1 MMSNTLC
8 LEVIDNMADVLDGSA
23 DRRLLDHIAD
33 CDACRDARHDA
44 DRARL
49 LVEKAGADFVA
60 PADLEARLAAALE
73 QRRPAPA
80 PAAAPKEAVR
90 PSPARVTVPRN
101 WRRIGTWAGASIA
114 IGAAAAM
121 IVRLG
126 HGPSGPGIA
135 AVDSWKGRIA
145 RVSRAGGGA
154 GGLLRCDRDG
164 RTCAPI
170 ANGGDVAP
178 GSRLRT
184 DEMTRAYLSLADG
197 SMLALDRSTEIV
209 FGSGRRAE
217 LVRGAI
223 AADVAHLPTGTAR
236 FDLPQGRAEV
246 LGTKFALRAD
256 DAWTSVDVS
265 RGAVRL
271 QDGKSRSVTVRA
283 GEEGRIFTE
292 LPPDV
297 GAAPD
302 LGETLVWGEGT
313 GQPQDEEESSVR
325 GLGELRAK
333 KPGSQREL
341 DRAVRLSAH
350 AVKVRIAGAVARTEV
365 DEVFTNE
372 TGDVLEGI
380 YRFPLPP
387 DAKIERLAL
396 EVDGRMEEGAFV
408 DRDRAAAIW
417 RGAIAHAAPHMPKP
431 KEEIVWVPGPWKDPA
446 LLEWQ
451 RGGRFELRIFP
462 IPRHGSRRIVLADT
476 QTLSPAG
483 GMRRY
488 AYPLAHDPA
497 GSTRVDRFDIDVQ
510 VRGYDPQLGV
520 RAYGYPLRREKDT
533 GDGAAA
539 LAWSATGFVPSG
551 DLQIMF
557 PPTDRDSELS
567 AWSYAEGVQPSP
579 GISTDGSYVAIAL
592 RPRLPRVEEQ
602 ARRDFVLVVDSSRS
616 MFGETY
622 QRAGRLVTRF
632 VRELDPADRVAV
644 LACDSQCRPMP
655 GGAVAPGPDTAA
667 QIGRFLA
674 GITPDGA
681 SDVAGAIAAAAEA
694 GGRSQSLRVIY
705 FGDGAATMGPA
716 RPAALTRAV
725 THAIPASRGTVTAVA
740 IGPES
745 DLQMLGALARGG
757 GGVVLPHVPGQTTAE
772 AAFAVLGSVYGNALR
787 DVALTLPEA
796 LHEVAPKKLDT
807 IPAGGEAFV
816 VARLAGGEATGTV
829 VLRGKI
835 GARDFEQRYP
845 LRIAG
850 STAAGNAFVPR
861 LYAAVRIADLERDDA
876 PETKQ
881 RAIELSS
888 RFNVASRYTSLLVLE
903 SPAMFR
909 AFGLDN
915 LRTTPEWTGEEAAEG
930 TTTDGEIGV
939 EGKSGMGALGELG
952 KMGKM
957 GTLAGKAK
965 MDANLR
971 GDALQGLVGTA
982 AGGGGTGEAF
992 SAGRGARHAGMEKK
1006 AAKDKKAAPAPAI
1019 APSKPAKGSLDSLL
1033 NDATPSR
1040 GRPRAS
1046 TVYDFDDDA
1055 LENPVARRA
1064 PTESEMTRER
1074 PEDRDRR
1081 ERLQAEAEETQR
1093 KAEAQQRQMQEEMRR
1108 IQAEARARTMAARR
1122 TMIPMRKIWE
1132 RVGAVFFD
1140 RLAPRAAGRS
1150 AIASLES
1157 RLDADENRRDLV
1169 KRLYTLHMLADDVD
1183 QAADAAERWARKA
1196 PLDPEALRARADVA
1210 ARQGD
1215 REGAIRILGSVVE
1228 VRPDD
1233 VKAQQRLARVWRW
1246 AGRPELACRPLE
1258 AFAEL
1263 HPGDAPHVVEAVRC
1277 ARRIAQYDLA
1287 DELVAAADPKAAAA
1301 IQSLLERPDPDGDG
1315 LRGDLRVEAAWSGG
1329 EDLDLAILDPHGQ
1342 RVSWFGGPTRA
1353 TVSARDAVTTG
1364 REALAL
1370 RGAGAGEYVIE
1381 IERPA
1386 GDDDGRIVHGEVTVT
1401 AVGTR
1406 QRVPFTLRGQHA
1418 RIALARVTLEPRLVP
1433 FDQVWRPS
1441 RTPHLVPGR

>member
-1 MMSNTLC
+1 MNTLC
-8 LEVIDNMADVLDGSA
+8 TEVIENMADVLDGSA
-23 DRRLLDHIAD
+23 DQRLLDHIAD

-44 DRARL
+44 ERGRE
-49 LVEKAGADFVA
+49 LVEKAGADFVV
-60 PADLEARLAAALE
+60 PADLEARLVAALE
-73 QRRPAPA
+73 RRKPAAPPAATPTTAPRPAPA
-80 PAAAPKEAVR
+80 RVM
-90 PSPARVTVPRN
+90 ARPRN
-101 WRRIGTWAGASIA
+101 WRQIGIAAGASLV

-126 HGPSGPGIA
+126 HGPSGSGVA
-135 AVDSWKGRIA
+135 SVDSWQGRIA

-154 GGLLRCDRDG
+154 GGLTRCDSAG
-164 RTCAPI
+164 RSCAPI
-170 ANGGDVAP
+170 DGGADVAP

-184 DEMTRAYLSLADG
+184 DELTRAYLRLADG
-197 SMLALDRSTEIV
+197 SQLALDRSTEIV
-209 FGSGRRAE
+209 FGRGRRAE

-271 QDGKSRSVTVRA
+271 HDGKSRSVTVRA

-313 GQPQDEEESSVR
+313 GQPQQDEEASVR

-341 DRAVRLSAH
+341 DRAVRLRSH

-462 IPRHGSRRIVLADT
+462 IPRHGSRRIVLAYT

-510 VRGYDPQLGV
+510 VRGHDPQLGV

-533 GDGAAA
+533 NDGAAA
-539 LAWSATGFVPSG
+539 MAWSASGFVPSG

-557 PPTDRDSELS
+557 PPADRDSELS
-567 AWSYAEGVQPSP
+567 AWSYAAGSSPSP
-579 GISTDGSYVAIAL
+579 NMSADGSYVAIAL

-602 ARRDFVLVVDSSRS
+602 AQRDFVLVVDSSRS

-622 QRAGRLVTRF
+622 QRAVQLAARF
-632 VRELDPADRVAV
+632 VKELDPADRVTV
-644 LACDSQCRPMP
+644 LACDSLCRTMP
-655 GGAVAPGPDTAA
+655 GGPVAPGPETAV
-667 QIGRFLA
+667 QIGKFLA

-681 SDVAGAIAAAAEA
+681 SDVAGAIAAAVAA
-694 GGRSQSLRVIY
+694 GGRSQVLRVIY
-705 FGDGAATMGPA
+705 FGDGASTMGPA
-716 RPAALTRAV
+716 RPASLTRAV
-725 THAIPASRGTVTAVA
+725 AQALPAGRGTVTAVA

-796 LHEVAPKKLDT
+796 LHEIAPRKLDT

-816 VARLAGGEATGTV
+816 VARLAGGEAAGTV
-829 VLRGKI
+829 VLRGKV

-861 LYAAVRIADLERDDA
+861 LYAAVRIADLEHEDA

-915 LRTTPEWTGEEAAEG
+915 IRTTPEWTGEEAAEG
-930 TTTDGEIGV
+930 TTADGEVAITA
-939 EGKSGMGALGELG
+939 GKPKESADPFGSANF
-952 KMGKM
+952 
-957 GTLAGKAK
+957 GTIGKAK
-965 MDANLR
+965 ADGR
-971 GDALQGLVGTA
+971 GVGGLGMVGTGS
-982 AGGGGTGEAF
+982 GGGGTGE
-992 SAGRGARHAGMEKK
+992 GTIGAARAMRHAG
-1006 AAKDKKAAPAPAI
+1006 KDKKAAPAPA
-1019 APSKPAKGSLDSLL
+1019 APAPAIRPKKASLDSLL
-1033 NDATPSR
+1033 NDATPKASAKA
-1040 GRPRAS
+1040 RA
-1046 TVYDFDDDA
+1046 VYDFEDDLIDRPQSRDA
-1055 LENPVARRA
+1055 SKSRERS
-1064 PTESEMTRER
+1064 ESDMTRER

-1081 ERLQAEAEETQR
+1081 MQAEAEESQR
-1093 KAEAQQRQMQEEMRR
+1093 A
-1108 IQAEARARTMAARR
+1108 AEARQDAADGGARAGTAADDDPDAQDLGARRRGLLRPAGAARGQPQR
-1122 TMIPMRKIWE
+1122 HRGPG
-1132 RVGAVFFD
+1132 V
-1140 RLAPRAAGRS
+1140 APRRRREPARPGQAPLHAAHARRRRRPGGRRRRALGAQGAAG
-1150 AIASLES
+1150 S
-1157 RLDADENRRDLV
+1157 RG
-1169 KRLYTLHMLADDVD
+1169 
-1183 QAADAAERWARKA
+1183 AA
-1196 PLDPEALRARADVA
+1196 RARRRRGPPGRSRGRDPDPGE
-1210 ARQGD
+1210 RGGGPPGR
-1215 REGAIRILGSVVE
+1215 REGAAAAR
-1228 VRPDD
+1228 
-1233 VKAQQRLARVWRW
+1233 ARLAL
-1246 AGRPELACRPLE
+1246 GRPP
-1258 AFAEL
+1258 
-1263 HPGDAPHVVEAVRC
+1263 
-1277 ARRIAQYDLA
+1277 
-1287 DELVAAADPKAAAA
+1287 
-1301 IQSLLERPDPDGDG
+1301 
-1315 LRGDLRVEAAWSGG
+1315 
-1329 EDLDLAILDPHGQ
+1329 
-1342 RVSWFGGPTRA
+1342 
-1353 TVSARDAVTTG
+1353 
-1364 REALAL
+1364 
-1370 RGAGAGEYVIE
+1370 
-1381 IERPA
+1381 
-1386 GDDDGRIVHGEVTVT
+1386 
-1401 AVGTR
+1401 
-1406 QRVPFTLRGQHA
+1406 
-1418 RIALARVTLEPRLVP
+1418 
-1433 FDQVWRPS
+1433 
-1441 RTPHLVPGR
+1441 

>member
-1 MMSNTLC
+1 MSNTEC
-8 LEVIDNMADVLDGSA
+8 TEVIDNMADVLDGSA
-23 DRRLLDHIAD
+23 DQRLLDHIAD

-44 DRARL
+44 ERTRL
-49 LVEKAGADFVA
+49 LVEKAGADFVV
-60 PADLEARLAAALE
+60 PTDLEARLAAALE
-73 QRRPAPA
+73 KRK
-80 PAAAPKEAVR
+80 PAAAPTAA
-90 PSPARVTVPRN
+90 PTAASPAPARPVPARTTRTRD
-101 WRRIGTWAGASIA
+101 WRRIGIAAATSIA
-114 IGAAAAM
+114 IGAAAAV

-126 HGPSGPGIA
+126 HGPSGPGVA
-135 AVDSWKGRIA
+135 GADSWQGRVA

-154 GGLLRCDRDG
+154 GGLTRCDRDG
-164 RTCAPI
+164 QSCAPI
-170 ANGGDVAP
+170 ENGGDVAP

-197 SMLALDRSTEIV
+197 SVLALDRATEVV
-209 FGSGRRAE
+209 FGSGRRAQ
-217 LVRGAI
+217 LLRGAI
-223 AADVAHLPTGTAR
+223 AADVAHLPSGTAR

-283 GEEGRIFTE
+283 GEEGRIFTD

-302 LGETLVWGEGT
+302 LGETLVWGEAT
-313 GQPQDEEESSVR
+313 GQPEEEASAR

-341 DRAVRLSAH
+341 DRAVRLSSH
-350 AVKVRIAGAVARTEV
+350 AVKVRIAGAVARTEI

-462 IPRHGSRRIVLADT
+462 IPRRGSRRIVLAYT

-510 VRGYDPQLGV
+510 VRGHDPQLGV

-533 GDGAAA
+533 SDGAAA
-539 LAWSATGFVPSG
+539 LAWSARGFVPSG

-557 PPTDRDSELS
+557 PPVDRDSELS
-567 AWSYAEGVQPSP
+567 AWSYAAGSSPSP
-579 GISTDGSYVAIAL
+579 NMSADGSYVAIAL
-592 RPRLPRVEEQ
+592 RPRLPRVEDE

-622 QRAGRLVTRF
+622 QRAIRLVARF
-632 VRELDPADRVAV
+632 VKELDPADRVSV
-644 LACDSQCRPMP
+644 LACDSQCRSMP
-655 GGAVAPGPDTAA
+655 GGPVAPGPETAA

-681 SDVAGAIAAAAEA
+681 SDVAGAIAAAAAA
-694 GGRSQSLRVIY
+694 GGRSQALRVIY
-705 FGDGAATMGPA
+705 FGDGASTMGPA
-716 RPAALTRAV
+716 RPASLTRAV
-725 THAIPASRGTVTAVA
+725 TQAVPAGRGTVTAVA

-796 LHEVAPKKLDT
+796 LHEIAPKKLDT

-816 VARLAGGEATGTV
+816 VARLAGGEAAGTV
-829 VLRGKI
+829 VVRGKV
-835 GARDFEQRYP
+835 GAHDFEQRYP

-915 LRTTPEWTGEEAAEG
+915 IRTTPEWTGEEAAEG
-930 TTTDGEIGV
+930 TTADGEIAV
-939 EGKSGMGALGELG
+939 EGKNEGRVISDFGTMGPQGTASGGAGVGEAIG
-952 KMGKM
+952 GGRGMRH
-957 GTLAGKAK
+957 AGKAA
-965 MDANLR
+965 MA
-971 GDALQGLVGTA
+971 TP
-982 AGGGGTGEAF
+982 
-992 SAGRGARHAGMEKK
+992 
-1006 AAKDKKAAPAPAI
+1006 APAPVAE
-1019 APSKPAKGSLDSLL
+1019 PPKPKKGSLDMLL
-1033 NDATPSR
+1033 NDAAPKAGGR
-1040 GRPRAS
+1040 GR
-1046 TVYDFDDDA
+1046 TVYDFDDD
-1055 LENPVARRA
+1055 VAQRSPPSASPMRD
-1064 PTESEMTRER
+1064 ESAMTRER
-1074 PEDRDRR
+1074 PEERERR
-1081 ERLQAEAEETQR
+1081 QAAVEEAQRQARLQAEA
-1093 KAEAQQRQMQEEMRR
+1093 QQR
-1108 IQAEARARTMAARR
+1108 AARAWGGRR

-1215 REGAIRILGSVVE
+1215 RDGAIRILGSVVE

-1233 VKAQQRLARVWRW
+1233 AKAQQRLARVWRW
-1246 AGRPELACRPLE
+1246 GGRPELACRPLE

-1263 HPGDAPHVVEAVRC
+1263 HPGDAPRVVEAVRC
-1277 ARRIAQYDLA
+1277 ARRNAQYDLA
-1287 DELVAAADPKAAAA
+1287 DELVAAADPKAAAT
-1301 IQSLLERPDPDGDG
+1301 IQKLLERPDSDGDG
-1315 LRGDLRVEAAWSGG
+1315 LRGDLRVEASWSGG
-1329 EDLDLAILDPHGQ
+1329 DDLDLAILDPHGQ
-1342 RVSWFGGPTRA
+1342 RVSWFGGPSRA
-1353 TVSARDAVTTG
+1353 TVSARDAVSTG

-1381 IERPA
+1381 IARAA
-1386 GDDDGRIVHGEVTVT
+1386 GDDDGRIIRGEVTVT

-1418 RIALARVTLEPRLVP
+1418 RVALAQITLQSRLVP
-1433 FDQVWRPS
+1433 LNGGGVQTTVRP
-1441 RTPHLVPGR
+1441 R

>member
-1 MMSNTLC
+1 MSDTLC
-8 LEVIDNMADVLDGSA
+8 NEVIDNMADVLDGSA
-23 DRRLLDHIAD
+23 DQRLLDHIAD
-33 CDACRDARHDA
+33 CDVCRDARHDA
-44 DRARL
+44 ERARL
-49 LVEKAGADFVA
+49 LVEKAGADFVI
-60 PADLEARLAAALE
+60 PADLEARLSAALE
-73 QRRPAPA
+73 KQK
-80 PAAAPKEAVR
+80 PAAATAPTPATAA
-90 PSPARVTVPRN
+90 PARAVPTRPKRTRD
-101 WRRIGTWAGASIA
+101 WRRIGIAAAASIA
-114 IGAAAAM
+114 VGSAAAVV
-121 IVRLG
+121 VRLA
-126 HGPSGPGIA
+126 HGPSGPGVA
-135 AVDSWKGRIA
+135 AADSWQGRIA

-154 GGLLRCDRDG
+154 GGLTRCDREG
-164 RTCAPI
+164 RSCAPI
-170 ANGGDVAP
+170 ENGGDVAP

-197 SMLALDRSTEIV
+197 SVLALDRATEIV
-209 FGSGRRAE
+209 FGSGRRAQ
-217 LVRGAI
+217 LLRGAI
-223 AADVAHLPTGTAR
+223 AADVAHLPNGTAR

-271 QDGKSRSVTVRA
+271 QDGRSRSVTVRA
-283 GEEGRIFTE
+283 GEEGRIFTD

-302 LGETLVWGEGT
+302 LGETLVWGEAT
-313 GQPQDEEESSVR
+313 GQPQPDDEAPAR

-341 DRAVRLSAH
+341 DRAVRLSSH

-372 TGDVLEGI
+372 TGEVLEGI

-462 IPRHGSRRIVLADT
+462 IPRHGSRRIVLAYT

-539 LAWSATGFVPSG
+539 LAWSARGFVPSG

-557 PPTDRDSELS
+557 PPADRDSELS
-567 AWSYAEGVQPSP
+567 AWSYAAGSSPSP
-579 GISTDGSYVAIAL
+579 NMSADGSYVAIAL
-592 RPRLPRVEEQ
+592 RPRLPRVEDE

-622 QRAGRLVTRF
+622 QRAIRLVARF
-632 VRELDPADRVAV
+632 VKELDPADRVSV

-655 GGAVAPGPDTAA
+655 GGPVAPGQETAA

-681 SDVAGAIAAAAEA
+681 SDVAGAIAAAAAA
-694 GGRSQSLRVIY
+694 GGRSQTLRVIY

-716 RPAALTRAV
+716 RPASLTRAV
-725 THAIPASRGTVTAVA
+725 TQAIPADRGTITAVA

-772 AAFAVLGSVYGNALR
+772 AAFAVLGSVLGNALR

-796 LHEVAPKKLDT
+796 LHEIAPKKLDT

-816 VARLAGGEATGTV
+816 VARLAGGEAAGTV
-829 VLRGKI
+829 VVRGKV

-845 LRIAG
+845 LRITG

-861 LYAAVRIADLERDDA
+861 LFAAVRIADLERDDA

-909 AFGLDN
+909 AFGLEN
-915 LRTTPEWTGEEAAEG
+915 ARTTPEWTGEEAAEG
-930 TTTDGEIGV
+930 TTADGEIAV
-939 EGKSGMGALGELG
+939 EGKNDVDKRAIGDFGT
-952 KMGKM
+952 M
-957 GTLAGKAK
+957 GT
-965 MDANLR
+965 R
-971 GDALQGLVGTA
+971 GTGS
-982 AGGGGTGEAF
+982 GGGGVGEAF
-992 SAGRGARHAGMEKK
+992 SGGRGMRHAGK
-1006 AAKDKKAAPAPAI
+1006 AAIPTPAPA
-1019 APSKPAKGSLDSLL
+1019 AEPPKPAKGSLDSLL
-1033 NDATPSR
+1033 NSAVGKGG
-1040 GRPRAS
+1040 GRPSYDSEPRVAPKGKKMLSDDPLDSLTERHSFSAERVRGDSAPPAS
-1046 TVYDFDDDA
+1046 
-1055 LENPVARRA
+1055 
-1064 PTESEMTRER
+1064 ESAMTRER
-1074 PEDRDRR
+1074 PEER
-1081 ERLQAEAEETQR
+1081 ERQQAAAEEAQRQARLQAEAQR
-1093 KAEAQQRQMQEEMRR
+1093 RA
-1108 IQAEARARTMAARR
+1108 ARDWGGRR
-1122 TMIPMRKIWE
+1122 TMIPMRKVWE

-1215 REGAIRILGSVVE
+1215 RDGAIRILGSVVE

-1233 VKAQQRLARVWRW
+1233 AKAQQRLARVWRW
-1246 AGRPELACRPLE
+1246 SGRPELACRPLE

-1263 HPGDAPHVVEAVRC
+1263 HPGDAPRVVEAVRC
-1277 ARRIAQYDLA
+1277 ARRNTQYELA
-1287 DELVAAADPKAAAA
+1287 DELVAAAEPKAAAT
-1301 IQSLLERPDPDGDG
+1301 IQKLLERPDPDGDG
-1315 LRGDLRVEAAWSGG
+1315 LHGDVRVEASWSGG
-1329 EDLDLAILDPHGQ
+1329 DDLDLAILDPHGQ
-1342 RVSWFGGPTRA
+1342 RVSWFGGPSRA
-1353 TVSARDAVTTG
+1353 TVSARDAISTG

-1381 IERPA
+1381 IERAA
-1386 GDDDGRIVHGEVTVT
+1386 GDDDGRIIHGEVTVT

-1406 QRVPFTLRGQHA
+1406 QRIPFTLRGKHA
-1418 RIALARVTLEPRLVP
+1418 RVAIAQITLQSRLVP
-1433 FDQVWRPS
+1433 LGGVQATVRP
-1441 RTPHLVPGR
+1441 RVKF